1 MTGATDIV
9 KDIKS
14 KMYNVQY
21 ACDKLHEIDANIRRT
36 INQKQAY
43 KELLQKELEDA
54 AYGNAMAIGAI
65 GAVLQYLD
73 INMEELRKISADLS
87 DALEKL

>member
-1 MTGATDIV
+1 MTGASAIL
-9 KDIKS
+9 KDIQS
-14 KMYNVQY
+14 KMHNVRY
-21 ACDKLHEIDANIRRT
+21 ACDKLRDIDKNLQRT

-43 KELLQKELEDA
+43 KEHLQKELEDA
-54 AYGNAMAIGAI
+54 SYGDAMAI

-73 INMEELRKISADLS
+73 INLNELHKISADLS